1 MRHKGHSKWQ
11 NIKAT
16 KGANDLIKSKIASLY
31 SYKVS
36 VAIKNNGNETRV
48 EYNKELERTIKAGLA
63 AGVMRK
69 TLENA
74 VKRFK
79 EMDQVETVIEITG
92 PGNSK
97 ILVRTIFHFFNFEKK
112 N

>member
-1 MRHKGHSKWQ
+1 M
-11 NIKAT
+11 
-16 KGANDLIKSKIASLY
+16 KSKIASLY

-36 VAIKNNGNETRV
+36 VAIKNNGNEARV

-97 ILVRTIFHFFNFEKK
+97 ILVRTLGVSKTGFFKTSLGRVGEDKSSEALSFPLEF
-112 N
+112 